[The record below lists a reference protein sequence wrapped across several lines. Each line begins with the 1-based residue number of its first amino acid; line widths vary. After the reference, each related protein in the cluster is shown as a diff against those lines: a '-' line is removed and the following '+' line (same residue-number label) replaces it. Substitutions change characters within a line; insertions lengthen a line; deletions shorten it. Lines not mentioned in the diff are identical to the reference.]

1 MVESKALSPFWLLA
15 MVGIFGGVCCAGQ
28 PFVESVACLS
38 QGVRLYVGGRRIRL
52 SGHPLRLEM
61 AGTDVIACQAKNVR
75 LEGGENARARASV
88 VFALAILSSFR
99 HRLGALLHSEIWRTS
114 RIRGPKT
121 LGVCSRAAM
130 EDIWRPPA
138 RIVRYHFLDDVG
150 AEGGIGLDPACG
162 AKESHKPR

>member
-61 AGTDVIACQAKNVR
+61 AETDVIACQAKNVR
-75 LEGGENARARASV
+75 LEGGKTPAHVPVSSSPSQYC
-88 VFALAILSSFR
+88 LLS
-99 HRLGALLHSEIWRTS
+99 G
-114 RIRGPKT
+114 
-121 LGVCSRAAM
+121 
-130 EDIWRPPA
+130 
-138 RIVRYHFLDDVG
+138 IV
-150 AEGGIGLDPACG
+150 
-162 AKESHKPR
+162 